1 MDKFSEYL
9 ARFTSYIFHPLFMPT
24 NGMILIYFIGGV
36 PGFNS
41 YSTDIDKK
49 TAFLAISI
57 LFITT
62 SLLPL
67 LLAIILK
74 KLNYISSLHMPKK
87 EERSLPFIF
96 TCFCYFGAYYLLKHN
111 LELNLNGLIFYF
123 IFFGMFATILGFFIT
138 LSWKISIHMI
148 GIGGLAGILTLLSKI
163 NNEVLLYPLSITFLV
178 AGLIA
183 FSRLQLGAH
192 NAQQIIAGFCLGF
205 GCEISGI
212 FHLISH

>member
-1 MDKFSEYL
+1 
-9 ARFTSYIFHPLFMPT
+9 
-24 NGMILIYFIGGV
+24 
-36 PGFNS
+36 
-41 YSTDIDKK
+41 
-49 TAFLAISI
+49 
-57 LFITT
+57 
-62 SLLPL
+62 
-67 LLAIILK
+67 
-74 KLNYISSLHMPKK
+74 
-87 EERSLPFIF
+87 
-96 TCFCYFGAYYLLKHN
+96 
-111 LELNLNGLIFYF
+111 
-123 IFFGMFATILGFFIT
+123 
-138 LSWKISIHMI
+138 MI